1 MCLYAYMPICL
12 IIVFPTICLSLT
24 FRVAIVPLA
33 LALALALAPAL
44 LLTLLLTLPLTS
56 ELEVSKLDSP
66 TAVDVDTAAPH
77 PPVGQPCM
85 GSVDSRPMNQSQN
98 VMAHA
103 VL

>member
-44 LLTLLLTLPLTS
+44 LLTLPLTS
-56 ELEVSKLDSP
+56 ELKVSKLDSP